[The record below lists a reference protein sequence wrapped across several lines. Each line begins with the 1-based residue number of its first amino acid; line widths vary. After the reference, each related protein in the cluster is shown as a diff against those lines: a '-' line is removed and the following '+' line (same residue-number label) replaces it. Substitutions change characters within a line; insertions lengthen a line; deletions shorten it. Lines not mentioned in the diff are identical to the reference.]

1 MTYRAA
7 WGLAVLCLIVAPVGL
22 SNAQDVD
29 PRLVPY
35 RMTQAGLEQ
44 IIHEISAEAEG
55 RGGVVEF
62 VHDGLFMAC
71 ISDTLFDR
79 MRLIAPIVEEDQV
92 TEKQKRAVL
101 AANFHT
107 ALDARY
113 ATSDGVLY
121 AAFIHPLSPLTEE
134 ELASAIRQVAA
145 LARNFGTTYSSDE
158 LIYGGGRQDQ

>member
-7 WGLAVLCLIVAPVGL
+7 WGLAVLCLAVAPAGPA
-22 SNAQDVD
+22 NAQNVD

-62 VHDGLFMAC
+62 VYDGLFMAC

-158 LIYGGGRQDQ
+158 LIFGGTRQDQ

>member
-44 IIHEISAEAEG
+44 IINEISAEAEG

-62 VHDGLFMAC
+62 VHDGLFMVC
-71 ISDTLFDR
+71 ISDTLYDR
-79 MRLIAPIVEEDQV
+79 MRLIAPIIEEDQV
-92 TEKQKRAVL
+92 TEKQKRAML

-113 ATSDGVLY
+113 ATSNGVLY

-134 ELASAIRQVAA
+134 ELASAIRQVAT

-158 LIYGGGRQDQ
+158 LIYGGRRQDQ

>member
-7 WGLAVLCLIVAPVGL
+7 WGLAVLCLFVAPAGL

-29 PRLVPY
+29 PRVVPY

-44 IIHEISAEAEG
+44 ILHEISAEAEG

-62 VHDGLFMAC
+62 VHDGLFMVC
-71 ISDTLFDR
+71 ISDTLYDR
-79 MRLIAPIVEEDQV
+79 MRLIAPIIEEDQV
-92 TEKQKRAVL
+92 TEKQKRAML

-113 ATSDGVLY
+113 ATSNGVLY

-134 ELASAIRQVAA
+134 ELASAIRQVAT

-158 LIYGGGRQDQ
+158 LIYGGRRQDQ